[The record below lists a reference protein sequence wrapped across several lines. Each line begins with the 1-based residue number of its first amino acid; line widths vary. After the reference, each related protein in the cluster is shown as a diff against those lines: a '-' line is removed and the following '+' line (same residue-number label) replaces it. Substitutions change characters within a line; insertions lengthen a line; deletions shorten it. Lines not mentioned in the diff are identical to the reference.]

1 MQECDIKKN
10 LYFKWYQLVHGILN
24 PSIFVDHHL
33 IKSEQIHSIEKLKAK
48 ELDSL
53 SILLKDAVPAFKK
66 FILTNVF
73 LIYFLIERWLHTFC
87 IVLVNT
93 QLHVFQYKTKQTSSF
108 FLQKYKLIFA
118 SFVIWKMNQQF
129 IFLLIVLKV
138 KHKIDTIDIPRAQLI
153 YLELPL

>member
-10 LYFKWYQLVHGILN
+10 LYFEWYQLVHGILN

-73 LIYFLIERWLHTFC
+73 WIYFLIERWLHTFC

-93 QLHVFQYKTKQTSSF
+93 QLHFSNIKQNKHLHF
-108 FLQKYKLIFA
+108 FFK
-118 SFVIWKMNQQF
+118 N
-129 IFLLIVLKV
+129 
-138 KHKIDTIDIPRAQLI
+138 TN
-153 YLELPL
+153 